1 MDNDE
6 MKRPEDEEIESEE
19 EVDAENN
26 EGIDGENEN
35 SEDSSAKL
43 NISREGVQSADAMFG
58 EEAAKSG
65 IIPGLIDRDITTEV
79 RTAFLDYAMSVIVA
93 RAIPDVRDGFKPVQR
108 RIIFGMNEAGM
119 YPTKPHKKC
128 ARIVGDVMGKYH
140 PHGDSALYGTL
151 VRLAQPFS
159 LRYTLVDGH
168 GNFGSID
175 GDEAAAMRYTEARM
189 NKLSLELVRDIDL
202 KTVNMVPNYDGT
214 EQEPEV
220 LPCRFPNLIVNGS
233 QGIAVGMAT
242 NMAPHNMTETIDAV
256 IAVAKNP
263 EITVPELMQNY
274 LYGPDFPSGGI
285 ILGRQGILDAYTKGT
300 GTITIRSRYHIEEME
315 NGKARIIV
323 TEIPYQV
330 NKKTMI
336 ENIADL
342 VRAKVIDGITDLRD
356 ESNKEGIRVV
366 IELRKDVIPEV
377 VANNLLK
384 HTQLQTNFGIINL
397 CLENGAPKTL
407 GIIPLIKDYIEFQ
420 VEVLTRRTRCLLQR
434 DTDRLHIVVG
444 LILAHDNIDE
454 VIHIIRD
461 SRNDEES
468 KARLNERFGLT
479 EKQCDAILAM
489 TLRRLQGMEQD
500 KLAAEKAQLEANI
513 AEYNRLLSSRDNII
527 DLMVEEISDIKA
539 RFGDKRLT
547 EITDEAADIE
557 NEDLIP
563 QKHILVTLTRNGYIK
578 RVDDDTFSS
587 QHRGGRGITGMKT
600 TNGDIVRLIKHTFT
614 HTDILFFTT
623 LGKVYR
629 LRGYQIPD
637 SGRIGKGIPAQ
648 NLLNLDKE
656 EKVVSIVPC
665 DDYPED
671 NYLFFISRLGVV
683 KRTSLKE
690 FASIHSN
697 GKIAVG
703 LREGDDLFD
712 VKRTDGQSI
721 VSLASSNGKLCSFN
735 ETEVRAMG
743 RTAAGVTGMNLEEG
757 CEIVGATGSF
767 EGDKLL
773 VLTTKGYGKISYAAD
788 TDITLEDGTTRHY
801 DGYRL
806 THRGSKGVVTLNM
819 TAKNGKLIA
828 VSGVTGDE
836 DLIVM
841 TKQGVVIRT
850 PLAEV
855 KIAGRNTQGV
865 KIINLDDKSTVAA
878 IAIVPHS
885 DEEEDDNEP
894 EGVEGEQVDETLIDE
909 NPMTPD
915 TLDVD
920 NEE

>member
-1 MDNDE
+1 MENDE
-6 MKRPEDEEIESEE
+6 KKRLEGEEIEEE
-19 EVDAENN
+19 EPIDSEIEAEN
-26 EGIDGENEN
+26 DGENEN
-35 SEDSSAKL
+35 SEQSGTTSM
-43 NISREGVQSADAMFG
+43 NFNREGAGNADAMFG
-58 EEAAKSG
+58 EEAARSG
-65 IIPGLIDRDITTEV
+65 IIPGLVERDISTEV

-119 YPTKPHKKC
+119 YPNKPHKKC

-189 NKLSLELVRDIDL
+189 NRLSLELVRDIDL
-202 KTVNMVPNYDGT
+202 KTVDMVPNYDGT
-214 EQEPEV
+214 ELEPEV

-242 NMAPHNMTETIDAV
+242 NMAPHNMSEAIDAIV
-256 IAVAKNP
+256 AVAKNP
-263 EITVPELMQNY
+263 DLTPAEIMQNY
-274 LYGPDFPSGGI
+274 LFGPDFPSGGI
-285 ILGRQGILDAYTKGT
+285 ILGRQGILDAYTTGT
-300 GTITIRSRYHIEEME
+300 GTITIRSRYYVEEMD
-315 NGKARIIV
+315 NGKSRIIV

-397 CLENGAPKTL
+397 CLEGGAPKTL
-407 GIIPLIKDYIEFQ
+407 GIVPLIKDYIEFQ
-420 VEVLTRRTRCLLQR
+420 VQVLTRRTQCLLQR
-434 DTDRLHIVVG
+434 DSDRLHLVVG

-468 KARLNERFGLT
+468 KYRLNERFGLT

-500 KLAAEKAQLEANI
+500 KLLAEKAELEANI

-527 DLMVEEISDIKA
+527 DLMIEEILEIKK

-547 EITDEAADIE
+547 EISDEAADIE

-563 QKHILVTLTRNGYIK
+563 QKHILITLTRNGYIK

-600 TNGDIVRLIKHTFT
+600 TAGDIVRLIKHTFT

-648 NLLNLDKE
+648 NLLNLDKD

-671 NYLFFISRLGVV
+671 NYLFFVSRLGVV

-690 FASIHSN
+690 FESIHSN

-712 VKRTDGQSI
+712 VKRTDGHSI
-721 VSLASSNGKLCSFN
+721 VSLASSNGKLCSFM
-735 ETEVRAMG
+735 EEEVRAMG
-743 RTAAGVTGMNLEEG
+743 RSAAGVTGMNLDEG

-767 EGDKLL
+767 EGKMLL
-773 VLTTKGYGKISYAAD
+773 VLTTLGYGKISYTTD

-806 THRGSKGVVTLNM
+806 THRGSKGVTTLNM
-819 TAKNGKLIA
+819 TSKNGKLIA
-828 VSGVTGDE
+828 VAGVEGDE
-836 DLIVM
+836 DLLVM

-865 KIINLDDKSTVAA
+865 KIINLDDKATVAA
-878 IAIVPHS
+878 MAIIPHVDAS
-885 DEEEDDNEP
+885 ELEEEE
-894 EGVEGEQVDETLIDE
+894 EGEPIDETLIDD
-909 NPMTPD
+909 NPATPD
-915 TLDVD
+915 TLDEVSG
-920 NEE
+920 E